1 MQNVVS
7 RRETRSEHGRAH
19 GGEAC
24 YKGKN
29 PEEATLTDPVSMR
42 RDGNVAIIT
51 IDNPPVN
58 ALKHAVRKGILDNVI
73 AARDDASVEAI
84 ILTGAGRTFVAGADI
99 TEFGKPPQAPSLIEV
114 IGVLDGVKKPTI
126 AAVHGTPLGGGL
138 ELTMGCHFR
147 VAAAGT
153 RLGLPEIKLGLIPGA
168 GGTQRLPRLVGIEK
182 ALPMILS
189 GDPIPAKDA
198 LTAGLVD
205 EIVEGDLVEGA
216 IKFARG
222 VLAAKRPLQRVKDRE
237 DKLEEIRAN
246 PAKFDEIVAQHAKK
260 TRGLHAPAAA
270 IEAIR
275 MTLDTP
281 IDEAQKKERDLF
293 LTLVAGE
300 QSKSQRHI
308 FFAEREA
315 AKVPGIGKD
324 VAPREIK
331 RAAVIGAGT
340 MGGGIAMN
348 FANVGIPVTIIETSE
363 EALKKGMATIEKN
376 YQMSVQRGSLTP
388 DNMQKRLALFTPSTE
403 LSAIKDADIVVEAV
417 FENMP
422 IKKELFGKLET
433 IAKPGAVLA
442 TNTSYLDVNEI
453 ANVTHRV
460 GDVVGMHFFSPA
472 NVMKLLEIVRGK
484 DTAPDVL
491 ATAMAVGRKINKV
504 PVVVG
509 VCHGF
514 VGNRML
520 SARGIEAEKLL
531 LEGALPQDVDGAL
544 TEFGFPMGPFAM
556 SDLAGIDV
564 GWRSRKE
571 RGVRNEIA
579 DTLAEQGR
587 YGQKTGKGFYLYEGR
602 SARPDP
608 EVEKLIV
615 DASVRLGVK
624 RRVVSKD
631 EIIERLIYPM
641 VNEGARILEEGIAT
655 RPGDIDVIWLYGYGF
670 PAWRG
675 GPMHWAD
682 TVGLAKIRDRLKKLA
697 RETGDTRHEPAALLN
712 KLADEGGTFSDY
724 GKAKAA

>member
-1 MQNVVS
+1 LDN
-7 RRETRSEHGRAH
+7 
-19 GGEAC
+19 
-24 YKGKN
+24 
-29 PEEATLTDPVSMR
+29 PVSLR

-58 ALKHAVRKGILDNVI
+58 ALRHGVRKGLLECFTQ
-73 AARDDASVEAI
+73 ARDDASVEAI
-84 ILTGAGRTFVAGADI
+84 VVTGAGRTFVAGADI
-99 TEFGKPPQAPSLIEV
+99 TEFGKPSQPPGLMDVISLIDD
-114 IGVLDGVKKPTI
+114 IKKPTI

-198 LTAGLVD
+198 LAAGLID
-205 EIVEGDLVEGA
+205 EIVDGDLVAGA
-216 IKFARG
+216 VKFARS
-222 VLAAKRPLQRVKDRE
+222 VLAAKRPLTRVKDRE
-237 DKLEEIRAN
+237 DKLEDIRAN
-246 PAKFDEIVAQHAKK
+246 PQKFDEIVAQHAKK

-270 IEAIR
+270 IEAIKL
-275 MTLDTP
+275 TLDTP

-293 LTLVAGE
+293 LKLVVGD
-300 QSKSQRHI
+300 QSKAQRHI

-315 AKVPGIGKD
+315 AKVPGISKD
-324 VAPREIK
+324 VTPREIK

-340 MGGGIAMN
+340 MGGGISMN
-348 FANVGIPVTIIETSE
+348 FANVGIPVTIIENDE
-363 EALKKGMATIEKN
+363 AALKRGMATIEKN

-388 DNMQKRLALFTPSTE
+388 ENMQKRLALFTPSTD
-403 LSAIKDADIVVEAV
+403 LNAIKDADIVIEAV

-422 IKKELFGKLET
+422 IKKELFGKIEK

-442 TNTSYLDVNEI
+442 TNTSYLNVDEI
-453 ANVTHRV
+453 AGVTSRV
-460 GDVVGMHFFSPA
+460 PDVLGMHFFSPA

-484 DTAPDVL
+484 DTAPEVL

-556 SDLAGIDV
+556 GDLAGLDV

-571 RGVRNEIA
+571 RGVRAEIA
-579 DTLAEQGR
+579 DSLCEAGR

-602 SARPDP
+602 SPRPDP

-624 RRVVSKD
+624 RRNVSKE

-655 RPGDIDVIWLYGYGF
+655 RPGDIDVVWLYGYGF

-682 TVGLAKIRDRLKKLA
+682 TVGLKKIRDRLRELA
-697 RETGDTRHEPAALLN
+697 KETGDKRHAPAALLN
-712 KLADEGGTFSDY
+712 KLADEGGTFADY
-724 GKAKAA
+724 GKQKAA

>member
-1 MQNVVS
+1 
-7 RRETRSEHGRAH
+7 
-19 GGEAC
+19 
-24 YKGKN
+24 
-29 PEEATLTDPVSMR
+29 MR
-42 RDGNVAIIT
+42 RDGGVAIIT

-58 ALKHAVRKGILDNVI
+58 ALRQSVRQGILENVI
-73 AARDDASVEAI
+73 AARDDTSVEAI

-99 TEFGKPPQAPSLIEV
+99 TEFGKPPQPPSLIEV
-114 IGVLDGVKKPTI
+114 IATLDDVKKPTI

-138 ELTMGCHFR
+138 ELTMGCHYR
-147 VAAAGT
+147 VAAPST

-189 GDPIPAKDA
+189 GEPIPAKDA
-198 LTAGLVD
+198 LAAGLVD
-205 EIVEGDLVEGA
+205 EIVEGDLVTGA
-216 IKFARG
+216 VAFARK
-222 VLAAKRPLQRVKDRE
+222 VLAEKRPLARVKDRE
-237 DKLEEIRAN
+237 DKLKEIRAN
-246 PAKFDEIVAQHAKK
+246 PAKFDEIVAQHARK
-260 TRGLHAPAAA
+260 TRGLNAPAAA
-270 IEAIR
+270 IEAIKL
-275 MTLDTP
+275 TLNTP
-281 IDEAQKKERDLF
+281 IDEAQKQERDLF
-293 LTLVAGE
+293 MKLVVGD
-300 QSKSQRHI
+300 QSKAQRHI

-315 AKVPGIGKD
+315 NKVPGIGKD
-324 VAPREIK
+324 VAPRAVRK
-331 RAAVIGAGT
+331 AAVIGAGT

-348 FANVGIPVTIIETSE
+348 FANVGIPVTIIENDE
-363 EALKKGMATIEKN
+363 AALKRGMATIEKN
-376 YQMSVQRGSLTP
+376 YQTSVQRGSLKA
-388 DNMQKRLALFTPSTE
+388 DDLQKRMALFTPTTD
-403 LSAIKDADIVVEAV
+403 LDALKDADIVIEAV

-422 IKKELFGKLET
+422 VKKELFGKIDK
-433 IAKPGAVLA
+433 IARKGAVLA

-453 ANVTHRV
+453 AQSTSRPA
-460 GDVVGMHFFSPA
+460 DVLGMHFFSPA

-491 ATAMAVGRKINKV
+491 ATAMAVGRQIRKV

-579 DTLAEQGR
+579 DSLAEQGR
-587 YGQKTGKGFYLYEGR
+587 YGQKTGRGFYLYEGR
-602 SARPDP
+602 SPRPDP
-608 EVEKLIV
+608 DVEKLIV
-615 DASVRLGVK
+615 DAATRLGVK
-624 RRVVSKD
+624 RRNISKD

-655 RPGDIDVIWLYGYGF
+655 RPGDIDVVWLYGYGF

-682 TVGLAKIRDRLKKLA
+682 TVGLKTIRDRLREMAK
-697 RETGDTRHEPAALLN
+697 ETGDKHHEPAALLN
-712 KLADEGGTFSDY
+712 RLADEGSTFEAW
-724 GKAKAA
+724 GKQKAA

>member
-1 MQNVVS
+1 
-7 RRETRSEHGRAH
+7 
-19 GGEAC
+19 
-24 YKGKN
+24 
-29 PEEATLTDPVSMR
+29 MR

-58 ALKHAVRKGILDNVI
+58 ALRHGVRKGILDCVT
-73 AARDDASVEAI
+73 AARDDAGVEAI
-84 ILTGAGRTFVAGADI
+84 VLTGAGRTFVAGADI
-99 TEFGKPPQAPSLIEV
+99 TEFGKPSQPPGLMDV
-114 IGVLDGVKKPTI
+114 ISVIDDIKKPTV

-153 RLGLPEIKLGLIPGA
+153 GLGLPEIKLGLIPGA

-198 LTAGLVD
+198 LAAGLVD
-205 EIVEGDLVEGA
+205 EIIDGDLVQGA
-216 IKFARG
+216 VAFARK
-222 VLAAKRPLQRVKDRE
+222 VLSEKRPLVRVKDRE
-237 DKLEEIRAN
+237 DKLKDVRAN

-275 MTLDTP
+275 FTLDTP

-293 LTLVAGE
+293 LKLVVGD
-300 QSKSQRHI
+300 QSKAQRHI

-315 AKVPGIGKD
+315 NKVPGIGKD
-324 VAPREIK
+324 TKPREIK
-331 RAAVIGAGT
+331 TAAVIGAGT
-340 MGGGIAMN
+340 MGGGISMN
-348 FANVGIPVTIIETSE
+348 FANVGIPVTIIENDE
-363 EALKKGMATIEKN
+363 AALKRGMATIEKN
-376 YQMSVQRGSLTP
+376 YQMSVQRGSLKAEDLP
-388 DNMQKRLALFTPSTE
+388 KRMALFKPTTD
-403 LSAIKDADIVVEAV
+403 LNALKDADIVIEAV

-422 IKKELFGKLET
+422 VKKELFAKLDK
-433 IAKPGAVLA
+433 IAKKGAVLA
-442 TNTSYLDVNEI
+442 TNTSYLNVDEI
-453 ANVTHRV
+453 ASVTSRV
-460 GDVVGMHFFSPA
+460 PDVLGMHFFSPA

-491 ATAMAVGRKINKV
+491 ATAMTIGKTIRKV

-520 SARGIEAEKLL
+520 SARGIESEKLL

-571 RGVRNEIA
+571 RGVRAEIA
-579 DTLAEQGR
+579 DSLAEQGR
-587 YGQKTGKGFYLYEGR
+587 FGQKTGKGFYLYEGR
-602 SARPDP
+602 SPRPDP

-615 DASVRLGVK
+615 EASVRLGVK
-624 RRVVSKD
+624 RRNVSRD

-641 VNEGARILEEGIAT
+641 INEGARILEEGIAT
-655 RPGDIDVIWLYGYGF
+655 RSGDIDVVWLYGYGF

-682 TVGLAKIRDRLKKLA
+682 TVGLKKIRDRLKELA
-697 RETGDTRHEPAALLN
+697 RETGDKRHEPAALLN
-712 KLADEGGTFSDY
+712 KLADEGGTFAGY
-724 GKAKAA
+724 GAAKAA

>member
-1 MQNVVS
+1 LNS
-7 RRETRSEHGRAH
+7 
-19 GGEAC
+19 
-24 YKGKN
+24 
-29 PEEATLTDPVSMR
+29 PVSLR
-42 RDGNVAIIT
+42 HDGNVAIIT

-58 ALKHAVRKGILDNVI
+58 ALRHGVRQGIQDCVV

-99 TEFGKPPQAPSLIEV
+99 TEFGKPPQAPSLIDV
-114 IGVLDGVKKPTI
+114 IATLDEVKKPTI

-147 VAAAGT
+147 VAAAST

-189 GDPIPAKDA
+189 GEPIPAKDA
-198 LTAGLVD
+198 LAAGLVD
-205 EIVEGDLVEGA
+205 EIIEGDLVAGA
-216 IKFARG
+216 IAFARK
-222 VLAAKRPLQRVKDRE
+222 VLAEKRPLTRVKDRE
-237 DKLEEIRAN
+237 EKLKDVRAN

-270 IEAIR
+270 IEAIK

-293 LTLVAGE
+293 MKLVVGD
-300 QSKSQRHI
+300 QSKAQRHI

-324 VAPREIK
+324 VSPREIK
-331 RAAVIGAGT
+331 RAGVIGAGT
-340 MGGGIAMN
+340 MGGGISMN
-348 FANVGIPVTIIETSE
+348 FANAGIPVTIIENNE
-363 EALKKGMATIEKN
+363 DALKRGMATIEKN
-376 YQMSVQRGSLTP
+376 YQTSVQRGSLKP
-388 DNMQKRLALFTPSTE
+388 EDMQKRLALFTPTTD
-403 LSAIKDADIVVEAV
+403 LNALKDADIIIEAV

-422 IKKELFGKLET
+422 IKKELFGKIEK

-453 ANVTHRV
+453 AQTTSRV
-460 GDVVGMHFFSPA
+460 PDVLGMHFFSPA

-491 ATAMAVGRKINKV
+491 ATAMAVGRAIKKV

-556 SDLAGIDV
+556 GDLAGIDV

-587 YGQKTGKGFYLYEGR
+587 FGQKTGKGFYLYEGR
-602 SARPDP
+602 AARPDP
-608 EVEKLIV
+608 EVEKLII
-615 DASVRLGVK
+615 DASVRMGVK
-624 RRVVSKD
+624 RRNVLKE

-641 VNEGARILEEGIAT
+641 VNEGARILEEGIAL

-682 TVGLAKIRDRLKKLA
+682 TVGLKKIRDRLRKLA
-697 RETGDTRHEPAALLN
+697 KETGDKRHEPAALLD
-712 KLADEGGTFSDY
+712 KLADEGGTFA
-724 GKAKAA
+724 GHGAAKAA